1 MSSPAPAARSWS
13 RTAFLVERYI
23 LPSEVNALAAS
34 VARVARLCADLSPEG
49 HRVEYL
55 HSVYLPTEDTCF
67 CLFLA
72 PSPDR
77 VRVVNDDAGVALD
90 RLTDAVLLF
99 AGQPTV
105 HLGGTHPSN
114 LSRPPGVSDT
124 SRSRPPPPA
133 VGMPSAFPPTRYPET
148 S

>member
-1 MSSPAPAARSWS
+1 MSSPTPPDQGWS

-23 LPSEVNALAAS
+23 PPSEVEVLAAS
-34 VARVARLCADLSPEG
+34 VGRVARLCADSS
-49 HRVEYL
+49 RDANAVEYL

-72 PSPDR
+72 PSPDL
-77 VRVVNDDAGVALD
+77 VRVVNDEADFALD
-90 RLTDAVLLF
+90 RLTAAVLLF

-105 HLGGTHPSN
+105 RPRGTRPSN
-114 LSRPPGVSDT
+114 VSRPPGAADT
-124 SRSRPPPPA
+124 SRSHPPRPA
-133 VGMPSAFPPTRYPET
+133 VGMTSPFPPTPYPET

>member
-1 MSSPAPAARSWS
+1 MLSPTPPDQGWS

-23 LPSEVNALAAS
+23 PPSEVNALAAS
-34 VARVARLCADLSPEG
+34 VARVARLCEDLSPEG

-72 PSPDR
+72 PSPDP
-77 VRVVNDDAGVALD
+77 VRVVNDLADFALD

-105 HLGGTHPSN
+105 HLRGTRPSN
-114 LSRPPGVSDT
+114 LSRPPGAADT
-124 SRSRPPPPA
+124 NRSHPPPPA
-133 VGMPSAFPPTRYPET
+133 VGMTSPFPPTRYPET

>member
-1 MSSPAPAARSWS
+1 MSTPTPPDQGWS
-13 RTAFLVERYI
+13 RNAFLVERYI
-23 LPSEVNALAAS
+23 PPTEVDALAAS
-34 VARVARLCADLSPEG
+34 VARVARLCADLSRDG
-49 HRVEYL
+49 NGVEYL

-72 PSPDR
+72 PSPDL
-77 VRVVNDDAGVALD
+77 VRVVNDEANFALD

-105 HLGGTHPSN
+105 HLRGAHPSN
-114 LSRPPGVSDT
+114 LSCPPGAADT
-124 SRSRPPPPA
+124 SRSHPLPPA
-133 VGMPSAFPPTRYPET
+133 VGMPSPFPPTRYPET